1 MIHSVRL
8 YFVDIDK
15 IELHH
20 KSLHMVIVLEIENID
35 IDFCEFSLVGVINID
50 VRSRSEEHTS
60 ELQSRE
66 TISYAVFCLKKK
78 KHATVSSL
86 IYHKT

>member
-20 KSLHMVIVLEIENID
+20 KFLHMVIVLEIENID

-50 VRSRSEEHTS
+50 VRSMLECGPAPMTC
-60 ELQSRE
+60 
-66 TISYAVFCLKKK
+66 YA
-78 KHATVSSL
+78 HAGVV
-86 IYHKT
+86 YFH